1 MLTTQQKTGLQ
12 EQIKANKHQV
22 FILSIK
28 QMDAI
33 VQSSRKSESLQI
45 KERWAQI
52 RKSAEFGSSWY
63 ASADDVRTLSKLLG
77 DLGGAGVKVY
87 VKNYGGRAHI
97 ILKGY
102 PGLRRIL
109 TGTKYGIRNPKVVT
123 MGLGRVGAVHAARVG
138 GILSVV
144 LMTGY
149 RVIDYFLT
157 DRQTLSHLVGHLA
170 TDIVKVGLVTGASI
184 AIGILVS
191 TYVVF
196 AVGPILVVVLTGI
209 AGSLSLTSLDDKYEI
224 TKSVVKG
231 LDDLEKITKS
241 NLKSTRRSIQKSID
255 KTIDTTIDYIIDSVT
270 RVIIDTAKHRLD
282 DFLLA
287 RPRLYLK

>member
-28 QMDAI
+28 HMDAI

-45 KERWAQI
+45 KERWADI

-63 ASADDVRTLSKLLG
+63 ASADDVRTLSKLVG
-77 DLGGAGVKVY
+77 DLGGFGAKVS

-109 TGTKYGIRNPKVVT
+109 TGTKYGVRNPKVVT
-123 MGLGRVGAVHAARVG
+123 MGLGRAGAVHAARAG

-157 DRQTLSHLVGHLA
+157 DRQTLSHLVGNLA
-170 TDIVKVGLVTGASI
+170 TDIVKVGIVTGASI
-184 AIGILVS
+184 AAGILFS
-191 TYVVF
+191 TYFVL
-196 AVGPILVVVLTGI
+196 AVGPILVVVFVGI
-209 AGSLSLTSLDDKYEI
+209 IGSLSLTSLDEKYEI
-224 TKSVVKG
+224 TTSVVKG
-231 LDDLEKITKS
+231 LDDLEKATKS
-241 NLKSTRRSIQKSID
+241 GLKSAGQGVQKSID
-255 KTIDTTIDYIIDSVT
+255 KTLNATIDYIIDSAT

-287 RPRLYLK
+287 RPRLY